1 MHVVVVL
8 EFFHVSDAF
17 QWFMRIFPS
26 RQCWGL
32 AGQTPTLLKDDKQ
45 GLLFSGKFNFVKVCL
60 GKEDQ
65 GL

>member
-1 MHVVVVL
+1 MVHAYIPIQTML
-8 EFFHVSDAF
+8 
-17 QWFMRIFPS
+17 
-26 RQCWGL
+26 G
-32 AGQTPTLLKDDKQ
+32 AGQTPALLKDDKQ